1 MRVLARMGGLI
12 RHLALSVS
20 EVGWFRAWG
29 PVGVVG
35 SQKVVLW
42 SEEEF
47 DSDSDSEVS
56 EDEGEDFFFEDGE
69 FDDDEVQIQMFPAPE
84 FKALESVTFVAD
96 CERVLMGMEEK
107 FGIGAETDFE
117 HAVWEWVADDP
128 DSEGDRFPAPIQRTN
143 REDEEDNPY
152 WQLHRDKVENV
163 ERVLADDD
171 VRNAYENAGIEVRF
185 ELWRRPRQKG
195 KWVKRFE
202 NIGGGPTQVR

>member
-1 MRVLARMGGLI
+1 MGGLI

-20 EVGWFRAWG
+20 EVGWFRTWG

-42 SEEEF
+42 RDE
-47 DSDSDSEVS
+47 DVIDSDSE
-56 EDEGEDFFFEDGE
+56 DGEDDDWDGY
-69 FDDDEVQIQMFPAPE
+69 DSEVQPVPALE

-96 CERVLMGMEEK
+96 CDRVLMGMEEK

-128 DSEGDRFPAPIQRTN
+128 DSEADRFPAPIQRTN

-152 WQLHRDKVENV
+152 WQLHRNKVENV

-171 VRNAYENAGIEVRF
+171 VSNAYEDAGIEVRF

-202 NIGGGPTQVR
+202 NIAGELR